1 MKYYR
6 AEDGAVFALDP
17 DGSQDRAIRPG
28 WVAITSD
35 QVAAQRASQQN
46 PRAVAQARIR
56 ALELEQLLPRPVREF
71 IIQEMEERAT
81 PAQLAQLPAY
91 VKIKA
96 LDDQIIGLRAIARG
110 E

>member
-1 MKYYR
+1 MY
-6 AEDGAVFALDP
+6 V
-17 DGSQDRAIRPG
+17 
-28 WVAITSD
+28 
-35 QVAAQRASQQN
+35 N
-46 PRAVAQARIR
+46 PRGEYYHGDRISGDREATQAELVEHAEVNRRALAAAEIR

-71 IIQEMEERAT
+71 MLEKMEERAT

-96 LDDQIIGLRAIARG
+96 LDNQIIGLRAIARG